1 MLSLS
6 NWPKSMPKV
15 IIVNIPCRGPHLVLF
30 SIERLQ
36 FENEG
41 KSEGSVFMVI
51 RSSLP

>member
-6 NWPKSMPKV
+6 NWPKSMHKA
-15 IIVNIPCRGPHLVLF
+15 IIVNIPCHGPHLVLF

-41 KSEGSVFMVI
+41 KSEGRYKFVI
-51 RSSLP
+51 FNL

>member
-6 NWPKSMPKV
+6 NWPKSMHKV

-36 FENEG
+36 FENEE
-41 KSEGSVFMVI
+41 KSEGRYKFVI
-51 RSSLP
+51 FNL